1 MMSEGRWIVRHAK
14 KHCRYIIEI
23 YTEQKIAWDRYD
35 ELKGDDKCHRLSFI
49 APADD
54 ETYKQILNGEW
65 DY

>member
-1 MMSEGRWIVRHAK
+1 MDSKTCK
-14 KHCRYIIEI
+14 KTLSLYNRYI

-35 ELKGDDKCHRLSFI
+35 ELKRDDKCHRLSFI